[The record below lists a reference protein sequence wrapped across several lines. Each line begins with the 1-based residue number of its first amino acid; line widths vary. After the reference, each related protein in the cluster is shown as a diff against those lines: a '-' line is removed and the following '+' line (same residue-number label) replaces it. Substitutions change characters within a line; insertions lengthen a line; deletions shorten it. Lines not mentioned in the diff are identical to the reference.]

1 MAESRLQIPTGM
13 QDTLPGECAG
23 RRALEAFF
31 RRLFAASGYREI
43 ETPVLEFYG
52 ALDDQTYGYRPE
64 HVWKTFDRVGRVLAL
79 RPDSTIPAAR
89 LAAGTLANVPL
100 PLRISYLQS
109 ACKFQSDTL
118 SLLCEQPQAGVELMG
133 EGGEAADAEVISLAV
148 DCLRA
153 SGLRGWQI
161 ELGHAGF
168 LNGFLR
174 EAALTPDQLAAVREL
189 MACKDTQGIRQALAG
204 RVPPETA
211 ERLAAL
217 PLLLGGAEVLD
228 EAERLTADPEC
239 RAATESLR
247 RIVALLRAF
256 GCEATLTFD
265 LAMAQEAGY
274 YSGVIFRAHAAG
286 VGQPVLSGGRYD
298 GLVARFG
305 RDLPAV
311 GFALNTKTLLIA
323 LEAQGER
330 FAPPALDW
338 LVAADEAHM
347 QAAVRRAVA
356 LRADG
361 ARAAL
366 CFGATREALQERLD
380 RRDAAGAI
388 RITDQGEEVLTP
400 CPDTN
405 P

>member
-23 RRALEAFF
+23 RRALEASF

-52 ALDDQTYGYRPE
+52 ALDDETYGYRPE
-64 HVWKTFDRVGRVLAL
+64 HVWKTFDRMGRVLAL

-89 LAAGTLANVPL
+89 LAAGTLAGVPL

-133 EGGEAADAEVISLAV
+133 EGGAAADAEVISLAV
-148 DCLRA
+148 DCLRT
-153 SGLRGWQI
+153 SGLKGWQI

-168 LNGFLR
+168 LKGFLR
-174 EAALTPDQLAAVREL
+174 EAALTPELLRAVEEL
-189 MACKDTQGIRQALAG
+189 MACKDTQGIRRVLAG
-204 RVPPETA
+204 WTPPETA

-239 RAATESLR
+239 LAATVRLR
-247 RIVALLRAF
+247 EILALLKDF

-330 FAPPALDW
+330 FAPPAADW
-338 LVAADEAHM
+338 LVAADGGRVRE
-347 QAAVRRAVA
+347 AVRRAVA
-356 LRADG
+356 LRAED
-361 ARAAL
+361 ARAEL
-366 CFGATREALQERLD
+366 CFGASRAALQARLD
-380 RRDAAGAI
+380 RREAARALL
-388 RITDQGEEVLTP
+388 ITDEGEEVLTP
-400 CPDTN
+400 CADTN